1 MDDKKRNK
9 NFTRQEMEVLIEEIS
24 ARKKV
29 LIGRLDN
36 SISMQSKRR
45 AWERVAEAVS
55 AVANSIRDV
64 DGVKKKWADLKSAVK
79 KKRSREIKGA
89 KNDRWWMT
97 VYYSGC
103 I

>member
-29 LIGRLDN
+29 LFGRLEN

-45 AWERVAEAVS
+45 AWERVA
-55 AVANSIRDV
+55 NSIRDV
-64 DGVKKKWADLKSAVK
+64 DGVKKKWAELKSAVK
-79 KKRSREIKGA
+79 KKKEQRDQGSK
-89 KNDRWWMT
+89 K
-97 VYYSGC
+97 
-103 I
+103 